1 MPFLLRVELP
11 DVPGSLGMLASALGT
26 AGADI
31 QAIEIVEHS
40 GEGKAVDDV
49 LLELPAAVLPDALV
63 SACHRLDGVRV
74 QWISRYN
81 AGASLR
87 MDLEVV
93 EAMTQEPA
101 RAVERLVELVP
112 QTFRC
117 DWAMAVH
124 AQVDDP
130 PGGTGAGHR
139 TAQPDSLKVV
149 VATGTAPDLPPD
161 VAGWFATT
169 RSRRLAEHPA
179 WQGTVLAAAPLSE
192 DVLLV
197 FGRRGGPEV
206 LASELARLG
215 HLSALATAIGD
226 TAIA

>member
-1 MPFLLRVELP
+1 MAFLLRVELP
-11 DVPGSLGMLASALGT
+11 DVPGSLGALASALGT

-40 GEGKAVDDV
+40 GTGKAVDDV
-49 LLELPAAVLPDALV
+49 LLELPGSVLPDALV
-63 SACHRLDGVRV
+63 SACHSLDGVRV

-93 EAMTQEPA
+93 EAMTQEPT
-101 RAVERLVELVP
+101 RSVDRLVELVP

-117 DWAMAVH
+117 DWAMAVQSVS
-124 AQVDDP
+124 AR
-130 PGGTGAGHR
+130 GA
-139 TAQPDSLKVV
+139 KIV
-149 VATGTAPDLPPD
+149 VATGTAPDLPDD
-161 VAGWFATT
+161 VDGWFGG
-169 RSRRLAEHPA
+169 RRGRRLDEHPA
-179 WQGTVLAAAPLSE
+179 WVGTVLAAAPLTD

-206 LASELARLG
+206 LESELARLG
-215 HLSALATAIGD
+215 HLSALATTIGD
-226 TAIA
+226 TATA

>member
-1 MPFLLRVELP
+1 MAFLLRVELP
-11 DVPGSLGMLASALGT
+11 DVPGSLGTLASALGT
-26 AGADI
+26 TGADI

-49 LLELPAAVLPDALV
+49 LLELPPSVLPDALV

-74 QWISRYN
+74 LWISRYN

-101 RAVERLVELVP
+101 RAIERLVELVP

-117 DWAMAVH
+117 DWAMAVQ
-124 AQVDDP
+124 AQIDVP
-130 PGGTGAGHR
+130 ANQRSQSPVQVGST
-139 TAQPDSLKVV
+139 KIV
-149 VATGTAPDLPPD
+149 VATGTAPDLPAD
-161 VAGWFATT
+161 VSGWFHGT
-169 RSRRLAEHPA
+169 RSRRLDEHPA
-179 WQGTVLAAAPLSE
+179 WEGTVLAAAPLSD

-215 HLSALATAIGD
+215 HLSALATTIGD
-226 TAIA
+226 AVS